1 MTQPGGNVL
10 RKTTVAA
17 ILALVSSTGAAS
29 AQSAANVLQAAMNHY
44 AASVQHIDNYRIT
57 MEFMGQESSTLLEK
71 QMVDGFP
78 VFLPAEGDATQFQD
92 PFRMMRQVME
102 RARLE
107 GSETVDG
114 EATHRILVDDLEG
127 LDIYPP
133 SAGEDMQ
140 ISSMT
145 MFLDTDEHLM
155 RRMIMEGTLNRDG
168 SAHPVSFDVH
178 LRDYRT
184 VDGLTTPFR
193 MTLAGQGMLGAM
205 GDGDEAE
212 ARQQLQEMER
222 QIASLPAEQRE
233 MMEKMMG
240 PQLEQLRNMAQ
251 SGAFEMDLVVKSV
264 EVNVQ

>member
-1 MTQPGGNVL
+1 ML
-10 RKTTVAA
+10 RKTTLAA
-17 ILALVSSTGAAS
+17 VLVLVSSAAPAS
-29 AQSAANVLQAAMNHY
+29 GQSAADVLQSAMDHY
-44 AASVQHIDNYRIT
+44 ADSVEDIRNYRIT
-57 MEFMGQESSTLLEK
+57 MEFMGQETSTLLEK

-78 VFLPAEGDATQFQD
+78 VFLPAEGDASEFQD
-92 PFRMMRQVME
+92 PYRMMRQVME

-107 GSETVDG
+107 GSESVDG

-133 SAGEDMQ
+133 SAGEEMQ

-145 MFLDTDEHLM
+145 LFLDTDEHLM
-155 RRMIMEGTLNRDG
+155 RRMIMEGTLNQDG
-168 SAHPVSFDVH
+168 SAHPVSFDIH

-193 MTLAGQGMLGAM
+193 MSFSGQGLLGAM

-251 SGAFEMDLVVKSV
+251 SGEFQMEMVVRSV
-264 EVNVQ
+264 EVNVE